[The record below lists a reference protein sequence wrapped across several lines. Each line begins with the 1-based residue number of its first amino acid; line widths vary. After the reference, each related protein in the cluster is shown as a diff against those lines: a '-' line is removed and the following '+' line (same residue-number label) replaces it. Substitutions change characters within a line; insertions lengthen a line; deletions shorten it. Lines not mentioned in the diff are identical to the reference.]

1 MSMLYITFMGGPR
14 FLLDGADVSDQI
26 SSKAAAIIALVLVRA
41 TRQMRRSDII
51 SYLWSESSD
60 DAAKYNLRFNLWQIK
75 KALVQ
80 ADGESLLLVSKDV
93 IKVNPNFSFLCDIS
107 EIEQAALEDINSIAE
122 LKHLLSLFRGDFFEN
137 CSLHNCEN
145 FLEYIIQRRYYLENR
160 KLEVYHRL
168 IHLTYEN
175 KLYDDCLQLLSACEE
190 IDPYN
195 EDIAQIRL
203 EILLQRNARR
213 EAAQYYQMFY
223 SRLLRDVGVEP
234 SVKLQELSKHLHLQE
249 SKEPRGRVL
258 HLEVCT
264 VPSLPGGWMSQV
276 LRALYGCGQVNWAD
290 YLTAQ
295 QLSDLAYFR
304 PELGEC
310 LCAPVPLVRIAE
322 AFMDLICAL
331 CAGDSIQKLEIQS
344 VNGAP
349 LDDLSRDIAA
359 VLQMKCG
366 RSLVLL

>member
-1 MSMLYITFMGGPR
+1 MGQTQ
-14 FLLDGADVSDQI
+14 FLLDGVDVSGQI
-26 SSKAAAIIALVLVRA
+26 SSKSAAILALILMNSS
-41 TRQMRRSDII
+41 RQMRRSDLIGF
-51 SYLWSESSD
+51 LWGESED

-75 KALVQ
+75 KTLVQ
-80 ADGESLLLVSKDV
+80 ADGEPFLLVSKDV
-93 IKVNPNFSFLCDIS
+93 VGINPHFSFRCDIV
-107 EIEQAALEDINSIAE
+107 EIEQADPETMDSIGE
-122 LKHLLSLFRGDFFEN
+122 LKHLLSLFRGDFLEN
-137 CSLHNCEN
+137 CSLHNCDG
-145 FLEYIIQRRYYLENR
+145 FLEHIILRRYYLENR
-160 KLEVYHRL
+160 KLVVYRRL

-264 VPSLPGGWMSQV
+264 VPSLPGG
-276 LRALYGCGQVNWAD
+276 
-290 YLTAQ
+290 
-295 QLSDLAYFR
+295 
-304 PELGEC
+304 
-310 LCAPVPLVRIAE
+310 
-322 AFMDLICAL
+322 
-331 CAGDSIQKLEIQS
+331 
-344 VNGAP
+344 
-349 LDDLSRDIAA
+349 
-359 VLQMKCG
+359 
-366 RSLVLL
+366 

>member
-1 MSMLYITFMGGPR
+1 MLSITFMGQTQ
-14 FLLDGADVSDQI
+14 FLLDGVDVSGQI
-26 SSKAAAIIALVLVRA
+26 SSKSAAILALILLNSSQ
-41 TRQMRRSDII
+41 QMRRSDLIGF
-51 SYLWSESSD
+51 LWGESED

-75 KALVQ
+75 KTLVQ
-80 ADGESLLLVSKDV
+80 ADGEPFLLVSKDV
-93 IKVNPNFSFLCDIS
+93 VRINPHFSFRCDIV
-107 EIEQAALEDINSIAE
+107 EIEQADPETMDSIGE
-122 LKHLLSLFRGDFFEN
+122 LKHLLSLFRGDFLEN
-137 CSLHNCEN
+137 CSLHNCDG
-145 FLEYIIQRRYYLENR
+145 FLEHIILRRYYLENR
-160 KLEVYHRL
+160 KLVVYRRL

-175 KLYDDCLQLLSACEE
+175 KLYDDCLHLLSACEE

-276 LRALYGCGQVNWAD
+276 LRALYGCALRPCPCSAWRLPDGA
-290 YLTAQ
+290 A
-295 QLSDLAYFR
+295 AFR
-304 PELGEC
+304 PGVFPARAGRL
-310 LCAPVPLVRIAE
+310 PLRP
-322 AFMDLICAL
+322 
-331 CAGDSIQKLEIQS
+331 
-344 VNGAP
+344 GAP
-349 LDDLSRDIAA
+349 GADSRG
-359 VLQMKCG
+359 VHGSHLRPLRG
-366 RSLVLL
+366 RLHPKTGNSVCERRPPG

>member
-1 MSMLYITFMGGPR
+1 M
-14 FLLDGADVSDQI
+14 
-26 SSKAAAIIALVLVRA
+26 KAG
-41 TRQMRRSDII
+41 RSDLIGF
-51 SYLWSESSD
+51 LWGESED

-75 KALVQ
+75 KTLVQ
-80 ADGESLLLVSKDV
+80 ADGEPFLLVSKDV
-93 IKVNPNFSFLCDIS
+93 VGINPHFSFRCDIV
-107 EIEQAALEDINSIAE
+107 EIEQADPETMDSIGE
-122 LKHLLSLFRGDFFEN
+122 LKHLLSLFRGDFLEN
-137 CSLHNCEN
+137 CSLHNCDG
-145 FLEYIIQRRYYLENR
+145 FLEHIILRRYYLENR
-160 KLEVYHRL
+160 KLVVYHRL

-264 VPSLPGGWMSQV
+264 VDVPGAAGPLRVRPGQLGRLPDG
-276 LRALYGCGQVNWAD
+276 AA
-290 YLTAQ
+290 A
-295 QLSDLAYFR
+295 FR
-304 PELGEC
+304 PGVFP
-310 LCAPVPLVRIAE
+310 ARAGRVPLRP
-322 AFMDLICAL
+322 
-331 CAGDSIQKLEIQS
+331 
-344 VNGAP
+344 GAP
-349 LDDLSRDIAA
+349 GADSRG
-359 VLQMKCG
+359 VHGSHLRPLRGRLHPKTGNSVCKR
-366 RSLVLL
+366 RSLG

>member
-1 MSMLYITFMGGPR
+1 MGQTQ
-14 FLLDGADVSDQI
+14 FLLDGVDVSGQI
-26 SSKAAAIIALVLVRA
+26 SSKSAAILALILMNSS
-41 TRQMRRSDII
+41 RQMRRSDLIGF
-51 SYLWSESSD
+51 LWGESED

-75 KALVQ
+75 KTLVQ
-80 ADGESLLLVSKDV
+80 ADGEPFLLVSKDV
-93 IKVNPNFSFLCDIS
+93 VGINPHFSFRCDIV
-107 EIEQAALEDINSIAE
+107 EIEQADPETMDSIGE
-122 LKHLLSLFRGDFFEN
+122 LKHLLSLFRGDFLEN
-137 CSLHNCEN
+137 CSLHNCDG
-145 FLEYIIQRRYYLENR
+145 FLEHIILRRYYLENR
-160 KLEVYHRL
+160 KLVVYRRL

-249 SKEPRGRVL
+249 SKEPRGHVL

-304 PELGEC
+304 PELGDC